1 MNQGLNPLDFEKQQL
16 SLGFEGFPQISVSF
30 SKVVCLIL
38 LAALQ
43 ATPTIIIALILITLK
58 VQKQSSRYI
67 QFFVCDFQI

>member
-43 ATPTIIIALILITLK
+43 ATPTIIIALILA
-58 VQKQSSRYI
+58 
-67 QFFVCDFQI
+67 